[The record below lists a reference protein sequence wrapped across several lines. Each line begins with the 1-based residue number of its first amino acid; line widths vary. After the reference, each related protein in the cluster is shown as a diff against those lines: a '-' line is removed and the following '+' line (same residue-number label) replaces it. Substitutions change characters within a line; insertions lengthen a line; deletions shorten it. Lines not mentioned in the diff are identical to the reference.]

1 MGCHNIRTRGVAGH
15 IYIDLHMEVHP
26 NMPTHESHGIA
37 DTVEY
42 RLKQRFEG
50 GQDVVIHIEPAPL
63 EPAS

>member
-1 MGCHNIRTRGVAGH
+1 
-15 IYIDLHMEVHP
+15 MEVHP